1 MKKLICKI
9 LTVILLVLT
18 VPAVYASE
26 KTTLEVGDLII
37 IGTYKGE
44 PVEYKVMGTRDV
56 DGDGSEELFLA
67 ASKIISFK
75 AFNSG
80 ATPNY
85 AVCWKSNHLER
96 QPSLRIWLNSAKTE
110 VDYGTE
116 SDGSTAVV
124 PSYADEPG
132 FLTGMNETELAQIVP
147 VTHNSHVADFLD
159 TAHEILPIDG
169 GAGHFVTYNQ
179 GFPKAYT
186 NNLNTAVD
194 YDNAAYVTTTDKV
207 FIPSV
212 KDLYDFFGG
221 KISNNEAI
229 ANLNVGATEIAQG
242 EANSEDLYTTSNT
255 LLRDVFFGNN
265 IGESVP
271 FRWNGTYVMHKN
283 PLSSPQKAVDL
294 GGVRPC
300 MYIKADTAVEET
312 FEESGVYQVKLP
324 IRASIS
330 VQQEG
335 AEIVEI
341 QQGEITVSGSARADV
356 DTDII
361 AVVFRCE
368 DGIDVMED
376 YVRTAISDNIN
387 ITLDAQGSG
396 NRYVGLFFQNSED
409 KGITSTQFIG
419 GAPLVTWTESD
430 EVSEI
435 QAVTAVE
442 GEIIRV
448 SGVLPDGSGSN
459 VGVVAKKSDADIV
472 AYANQFSVGEKNRF
486 ELAFAVETLFGGTEQ
501 DVIEGWYDI
510 TITTDIESKTV
521 KAGIA
526 GPGVW
531 TNVLEKINDGENDFV
546 TSVFLNRE
554 GYELEYNSL
563 TDKGFYL
570 DEYAENI
577 DLLDETI
584 EKLILNK
591 PSRGYT
597 TETAVEAFNNYIT
610 YALFDGTT
618 DAERFSIIENDKYD
632 EILGVAD
639 IKESESYKNAKS
651 FDDAESIFDGVT
663 SENSKTK
670 IYENIVLL
678 TIANAENSKQIQT
691 VIEEYAEKFGLEFKS
706 GYKKLS
712 GTALKKLYDSYFD
725 EKVQDIDD
733 VIDVFENA
741 YKDVTQTS
749 ASSVGSGGGSSSGG
763 ALGVKRPSTIVNTET
778 EKEEEPEKPDENEKA
793 VLKDENKLTWA
804 KEAVL
809 YLVEKGIISGNENGE
824 FCPEDNITREQ
835 FVKIAVLAFGVT
847 ADGKADFLDVKADE
861 WYAEYVNVLASAG
874 VINGIS
880 NNEFGV
886 GEYITRQDLAVIV
899 YRILK
904 NEGKTEKSNEMGF
917 ADGEKIADY
926 AREAVCSLAA
936 AGFVNGYDDNTF
948 RGECSIT
955 RQEAAQI
962 IYNIIGGAK

>member
-229 ANLNVGATEIAQG
+229 ANLNVGATEIAQE
-242 EANSEDLYTTSNT
+242 EAGSEALYTTSNT
-255 LLRDVFFGNN
+255 LLRDVYFGNN

-361 AVVFRCE
+361 AAVFRCE

-387 ITLDAQGSG
+387 ITLISQGSG
-396 NRYVGLFFQNSED
+396 NRYVGLFFRNSEG

-419 GAPLVTWTESD
+419 GAPSVIWTESD

-435 QAVTAVE
+435 QAATAVE

-459 VGVVAKKSDADIV
+459 VGVVAKKSDSDIV
-472 AYANQFSVGEKNRF
+472 AYANQFSVGEKNKF

-510 TITTDIESKTV
+510 IITTDIESKNV

-570 DEYAENI
+570 DEYTENSG
-577 DLLDETI
+577 LLDETL
-584 EKLILNK
+584 EKLISNK

-597 TETAVEAFNNYIT
+597 TETAVEAFNRYIT
-610 YALFDGTT
+610 CALFDGADST
-618 DAERFSIIENDKYD
+618 EKFSVIENDRYD
-632 EILGVAD
+632 EILGVD
-639 IKESESYKNAKS
+639 GIKESESYITAKKLNNAEK
-651 FDDAESIFDGVT
+651 IFDKVT
-663 SENSKTK
+663 SENIRTK
-670 IYENIVLL
+670 VFENIILM
-678 TIANAENSKQIQT
+678 TIDNAENSKQIQT
-691 VIEEYAEKFGLEFKS
+691 VIEEYAEKIGLEFKT
-706 GYKKLS
+706 GYKNLS
-712 GTALKKLYDSYFD
+712 GTTLKKLYDVYFD
-725 EKVQDIDD
+725 KTVNDIDD
-733 VIDVFENA
+733 VIDVFEDA
-741 YKDVTQTS
+741 YEDVTSTKTS
-749 ASSVGSGGGSSSGG
+749 TGGGGGSSSSG
-763 ALGVKRPSTIVNTET
+763 ALGIKRPQTSVT
-778 EKEEEPEKPDENEKA
+778 PEKNEDENITKPEEGGKVA
-793 VLKDENKLTWA
+793 LKDADKLTWA

-835 FVKIAVLAFGVT
+835 FAKIAVLAFGVT
-847 ADGKADFLDVKADE
+847 ADGNMEFSDVQDGA
-861 WYAEYVNVLASAG
+861 WYESYVNTLASAG
-874 VINGIS
+874 IVNGINDS
-880 NNEFGV
+880 QFGV
-886 GEYITRQDLAVIV
+886 ERYITRQDLAVIA

-904 NEGKTEKSNEMGF
+904 NEGKIEKSNEMGF